1 MSALLD
7 VIIPVFLI
15 IGFGYCTVLTK
26 LFSTNTID
34 GLMKFT
40 QNFAI
45 PVLLFDAI
53 AKVDLINVFNVDLF
67 FSFYL
72 GATIGFLLGFFGSYY
87 LFNRPLEDSVVIG
100 FCCLFSNTVMLG
112 IPITERAYGED
123 ALQHNFAIVSVH
135 APFCYFLGIT
145 VMELVKSSEKDLNKN
160 IFTIL
165 KAMFS
170 NALVVGIMLG
180 FIVNILEINL
190 AKSIQASIDMIT
202 AVALPA
208 ALFGMGGVLY
218 QYRPQGDIGPII
230 MVCAISLIIHP
241 AVVWFAGRS
250 FDLTDMQIR
259 SAVITAAMAPG
270 INTYVFANIYGK
282 AKLSFSINICKNISV
297 YTRGHCSCNNGRSYL
312 HIS

>member
-15 IGFGYCTVLTK
+15 IGFGYCTVWFK
-26 LFSTNTID
+26 LFSTDTID

-53 AKVDLINVFNVDLF
+53 EKVDLVNVFDFNLF
-67 FSFYL
+67 FSFYV
-72 GATIGFLLGFFGSYY
+72 GATAGFLIGFLGSRYI
-87 LFNRPLEDSVVIG
+87 FQRSLEDSVVIG

-112 IPITERAYGED
+112 LPITERAYGEE
-123 ALQHNFAIVSVH
+123 ALRHNFAIVSVH

-145 VMELVKSSEKDLNKN
+145 VMELVRSTEKSISKN
-160 IFTIL
+160 TLVIF

-170 NALVVGIMLG
+170 NALVVGIVLG
-180 FIVNILEINL
+180 FLVNILGIDL
-190 AKSIQASIDMIT
+190 AKSLQASIDMIT

-218 QYRPQGDIGPII
+218 QYRPEGDIGPIT
-230 MVCAISLIIHP
+230 MVCLVSLLLHP
-241 AVVWFAGRS
+241 AIVWITGLTS
-250 FDLTDMQIR
+250 GLTDMQMR

-270 INTYVFANIYGK
+270 INTYVFANIYGR
-282 AKLSFSINICKNISV
+282 AKRVASTGVLLSTAFSIGTVWVWLS
-297 YTRGHCSCNNGRSYL
+297 L
-312 HIS
+312 LP

>member
-15 IGFGYCTVLTK
+15 IGFGYCTVWTK
-26 LFSTNTID
+26 LFSTDTVD

-53 AKVDLINVFNVDLF
+53 AKVDLINVFNVNLF

-87 LFNRPLEDSVVIG
+87 LFNRPIEDSVVIG

-112 IPITERAYGED
+112 LPITERAYGQD
-123 ALQHNFAIVSVH
+123 ALRHNFAIVSIH

-145 VMELVKSSEKDLNKN
+145 VMELVKSSEKDLKKN

-180 FIVNILEINL
+180 FIVNVLEINL

-230 MVCAISLIIHP
+230 MVCAVSLIIHP
-241 AVVWFAGRS
+241 AVVWFAGQS
-250 FDLTDMQIR
+250 FDLTDMQLR

-282 AKLSFSINICKNISV
+282 AKRVASTGVLLSTAFSIGSIWVWLSLIP
-297 YTRGHCSCNNGRSYL
+297 
-312 HIS
+312 

>member
-15 IGFGYCTVLTK
+15 IGFGYCTVWAR
-26 LFSTNTID
+26 LFSIDTID

-45 PVLLFDAI
+45 PVLLFNAI
-53 AKVDLINVFNVDLF
+53 AKVDLVNVFNINLF
-67 FSFYL
+67 LSFYI
-72 GATIGFLLGFFGSYY
+72 GATVGFLIGLFGSHY
-87 LFNRPLEDSVVIG
+87 LFNRTLEDSVAIG

-112 IPITERAYGED
+112 LPITERAYGED
-123 ALQHNFAIVSVH
+123 ALQHNFAIVAIH

-145 VMELVKSSEKDLNKN
+145 VMEFIKSTEKSVSIKTV
-160 IFTIL
+160 IIL

-170 NALVVGIMLG
+170 NALVVGIIVG
-180 FIVNILEINL
+180 FLVNTFGINL
-190 AKSIQASIDMIT
+190 ARPLQASIDMIT

-218 QYRPQGDIGPII
+218 QYRPEGDLGPIAMI
-230 MVCAISLIIHP
+230 CTVSLLIHP
-241 AVVWFAGRS
+241 VLVWITGLNL
-250 FDLTDMQIR
+250 DLNEVQLR

-270 INTYVFANIYGK
+270 INTYVFANMYGK
-282 AKLSFSINICKNISV
+282 AKRVASTGVLLSTALSIGTVWIWLNV
-297 YTRGHCSCNNGRSYL
+297 L
-312 HIS
+312 A

>member
-15 IGFGYCTVLTK
+15 IGCGYCTVWTK
-26 LFSTNTID
+26 LFSLDTID
-34 GLMKFT
+34 GLMRFT

-53 AKVDLINVFNVDLF
+53 AKVDLVTVFDLNLF

-87 LFNRPLEDSVVIG
+87 LFSRPLEDSVVIG

-112 IPITERAYGED
+112 LPITERAYGED
-123 ALQHNFAIVSVH
+123 ALRHNFAIVSIH

-145 VMELVKSSEKDLNKN
+145 VMELVRSSEENLKRNS
-160 IFTIL
+160 IVIL

-180 FIVNILEINL
+180 FLVNISEIQL
-190 AKSIQASIDMIT
+190 ANSIQSSIDMIT

-208 ALFGMGGVLY
+208 ALFGMGGVIY

-230 MVCAISLIIHP
+230 MVCAVSLIIHP
-241 AVVWFAGRS
+241 TVVWFSGLN
-250 FDLTDMQIR
+250 FDLSKTQLR

-270 INTYVFANIYGK
+270 INTYVFASMYGS
-282 AKLSFSINICKNISV
+282 AKRVASTGVLVSTALSIGSIWVWLS
-297 YTRGHCSCNNGRSYL
+297 L
-312 HIS
+312 LP

>member
-15 IGFGYCTVLTK
+15 IGCGYCTVWTK
-26 LFSTNTID
+26 LFSLDTID
-34 GLMKFT
+34 GLMRFT

-53 AKVDLINVFNVDLF
+53 AKVDLVTVFDLNLF

-87 LFNRPLEDSVVIG
+87 LFSRPLEDSVVIG

-112 IPITERAYGED
+112 LPITERAYGED
-123 ALQHNFAIVSVH
+123 ALRHNFAIVSIH

-145 VMELVKSSEKDLNKN
+145 VMELVRSSEKNLKRNS
-160 IFTIL
+160 IVIL

-170 NALVVGIMLG
+170 NALVVGIILG
-180 FIVNILEINL
+180 FLVNISEIQL
-190 AKSIQASIDMIT
+190 ANSIQSSIDMIT

-208 ALFGMGGVLY
+208 ALFGMGGVIY

-230 MVCAISLIIHP
+230 MVCAVSLIIHP
-241 AVVWFAGRS
+241 TVVWFSGLN
-250 FDLTDMQIR
+250 FDLSKTQLR

-270 INTYVFANIYGK
+270 INTYVFANIYGR
-282 AKLSFSINICKNISV
+282 AQRVASTGVLVSTALSIGSIWVWLS
-297 YTRGHCSCNNGRSYL
+297 L
-312 HIS
+312 LP

>member
-7 VIIPVFLI
+7 VIVPVFLI
-15 IGFGYCTVLTK
+15 IGFGYCTVWFK
-26 LFSTNTID
+26 LFSTDTID

-53 AKVDLINVFNVDLF
+53 AKVDLVNVFDFNLF
-67 FSFYL
+67 FSFYV
-72 GATIGFLLGFFGSYY
+72 GATAGFLIGFLGSRYI
-87 LFNRPLEDSVVIG
+87 FQRSLEDSVVIG

-112 IPITERAYGED
+112 LPITERAYGEE
-123 ALQHNFAIVSVH
+123 ALRHNFAIVSVH

-145 VMELVKSSEKDLNKN
+145 VMELVRSTEKSISKKTLV
-160 IFTIL
+160 IF

-170 NALVVGIMLG
+170 NALVVGIVLG
-180 FIVNILEINL
+180 FLVNILGIDL
-190 AKSIQASIDMIT
+190 AKSLQASIDMIT

-218 QYRPQGDIGPII
+218 QYRPEGDIGPIT
-230 MVCAISLIIHP
+230 MVCLVSLLLHP
-241 AVVWFAGRS
+241 AIVWITGLTS
-250 FDLTDMQIR
+250 GLTDMQMR

-270 INTYVFANIYGK
+270 INTYVFANIYGR
-282 AKLSFSINICKNISV
+282 AKRVASTGVLLSTAFSIGTVWVWLS
-297 YTRGHCSCNNGRSYL
+297 L
-312 HIS
+312 LP

>member
-26 LFSTNTID
+26 LFSTDTID

-53 AKVDLINVFNVDLF
+53 ANVDLDNVF
-67 FSFYL
+67 DFSLFLSFYV
-72 GATIGFLLGFFGSYY
+72 GATSGFLIGFFGSHYI
-87 LFNRPLEDSVVIG
+87 FHRSLEDSVVIG

-112 IPITERAYGED
+112 LPITERAYGEE
-123 ALQHNFAIVSVH
+123 ALKHNYAIVSVH

-145 VMELVKSSEKDLNKN
+145 VMELVRSTEKSISKKTLV
-160 IFTIL
+160 IF

-170 NALVVGIMLG
+170 NALVVGIVLG
-180 FIVNILEINL
+180 FLVNILGIDL
-190 AKSIQASIDMIT
+190 AKTIQASIDMIT

-218 QYRPQGDIGPII
+218 QYRPEGDIGPIT
-230 MVCAISLIIHP
+230 MVCLVSLIVHP
-241 AVVWFAGRS
+241 VTVWITGLS
-250 FDLTDMQIR
+250 SGLTEMQMR

-270 INTYVFANIYGK
+270 INTYVFANIYGR
-282 AKLSFSINICKNISV
+282 AKRVASTSVLLSTAFSIGTVWVWLS
-297 YTRGHCSCNNGRSYL
+297 L
-312 HIS
+312 LP

>member
-15 IGFGYCTVLTK
+15 IGFGYCTVWTK
-26 LFSTNTID
+26 LFSTDTID

-53 AKVDLINVFNVDLF
+53 AKVDLINVFNINLF

-112 IPITERAYGED
+112 LPITERAYGED
-123 ALQHNFAIVSVH
+123 ALRHNFAIVSIH

-145 VMELVKSSEKDLNKN
+145 VMELVKSSEKDLTKN
-160 IFTIL
+160 IVTIL

-180 FIVNILEINL
+180 FIVNIFEINL
-190 AKSIQASIDMIT
+190 AQSIQASIDMIT

-208 ALFGMGGVLY
+208 ALFGMGGILH

-241 AVVWFAGRS
+241 AVVWLAGRN
-250 FDLTDMQIR
+250 FELTDTQLR

-270 INTYVFANIYGK
+270 INTYVFAHIYGK
-282 AKLSFSINICKNISV
+282 AKRVASTGVLLSTAFSIGTIWVWLS
-297 YTRGHCSCNNGRSYL
+297 L
-312 HIS
+312 LP

>member
-15 IGFGYCTVLTK
+15 IGCGYCTVWTK
-26 LFSTNTID
+26 LFSLDTID
-34 GLMKFT
+34 GLMRFT

-53 AKVDLINVFNVDLF
+53 AKVELVTVFDLNLF

-87 LFNRPLEDSVVIG
+87 LFSRPLEDSVVIG

-112 IPITERAYGED
+112 LPITERAYGED
-123 ALQHNFAIVSVH
+123 ALRHNFAIVSIH

-145 VMELVKSSEKDLNKN
+145 VMELVRSSEKNLKRNS
-160 IFTIL
+160 IVIL

-170 NALVVGIMLG
+170 NALVVGITLG
-180 FIVNILEINL
+180 FLVNISEIQL
-190 AKSIQASIDMIT
+190 ANSIQSSIDMIT

-208 ALFGMGGVLY
+208 ALFGMGGVIY

-230 MVCAISLIIHP
+230 MVCAVSLIIHP
-241 AVVWFAGRS
+241 TVVWFSGLN
-250 FDLTDMQIR
+250 FDLSKTQLR

-270 INTYVFANIYGK
+270 INTYVFASMYGS
-282 AKLSFSINICKNISV
+282 AKRVASTGVLVSTTLSIGSIWVWLS
-297 YTRGHCSCNNGRSYL
+297 L
-312 HIS
+312 LP

>member
-15 IGFGYCTVLTK
+15 IGFGYCTVWTK
-26 LFSTNTID
+26 LFSEETIE

-53 AKVDLINVFNVDLF
+53 AKVDLFYVFDLSLF
-67 FSFYL
+67 LSFYL
-72 GATIGFLLGFFGSYY
+72 GATAGFLIGFLGSRFMFG
-87 LFNRPLEDSVVIG
+87 RPIEDSVAIG

-112 IPITERAYGED
+112 LPITERAYGTD
-123 ALQHNFAIVSVH
+123 ALQYNFAIVSIH

-145 VMELVKSSEKDLNKN
+145 VMELVKSSEKSIKKN

-170 NALVVGIMLG
+170 NALVVGIVLG
-180 FIVNILEINL
+180 FIVNILGLSIGET
-190 AKSIQASIDMIT
+190 IQASIDMIT

-208 ALFGMGGVLY
+208 ALFGMGGILY
-218 QYRPQGDIGPII
+218 QYRPEGDAGPIL
-230 MVCAISLIIHP
+230 MVCAVSLIIHP
-241 AVVWFAGRS
+241 LTVW
-250 FDLTDMQIR
+250 LTGSKLNLNDAQIR

-270 INTYVFANIYGK
+270 INTYVFANMYGR
-282 AKLSFSINICKNISV
+282 ARRVASTGVLLSTTLSIGTVWFWLKILS
-297 YTRGHCSCNNGRSYL
+297 
-312 HIS
+312 

>member
-15 IGFGYCTVLTK
+15 IGFGYCTVWTK
-26 LFSTNTID
+26 LFSTDTID

-53 AKVDLINVFNVDLF
+53 AKVDLINVFNVNFF

-145 VMELVKSSEKDLNKN
+145 VMELVKSSEKDLKKN
-160 IFTIL
+160 IITIL

-180 FIVNILEINL
+180 FIVNVLEINL

-230 MVCAISLIIHP
+230 MVCAVSLIIHP
-241 AVVWFAGRS
+241 AVVWFAGQS
-250 FDLTDMQIR
+250 FDLTDMQLR

-282 AKLSFSINICKNISV
+282 AKRVASTGVLLSTAFSIGSIWVWLSLIP
-297 YTRGHCSCNNGRSYL
+297 
-312 HIS
+312 

>member
-1 MSALLD
+1 MTALLD

-15 IGFGYCTVLTK
+15 IGCGYCTVWTK
-26 LFSTNTID
+26 LFSLDTID
-34 GLMKFT
+34 GLMRFT

-53 AKVDLINVFNVDLF
+53 AKVDLVTVFDLNLF

-87 LFNRPLEDSVVIG
+87 LFSRPLEDSVVIG

-112 IPITERAYGED
+112 LPITERAYGED
-123 ALQHNFAIVSVH
+123 ALRHNFAIVSIH

-145 VMELVKSSEKDLNKN
+145 VMELVRSSEKNLKRNS
-160 IFTIL
+160 IVIL

-170 NALVVGIMLG
+170 NALVLGIMLG
-180 FIVNILEINL
+180 FLVNISEIQL
-190 AKSIQASIDMIT
+190 ANSIQSSIDMIT

-208 ALFGMGGVLY
+208 ALFGMGGVIY

-230 MVCAISLIIHP
+230 MVCAVSLIIHP
-241 AVVWFAGRS
+241 TVVWFSGLN
-250 FDLTDMQIR
+250 FDLSKTQLR

-270 INTYVFANIYGK
+270 INTYVFASMYGS
-282 AKLSFSINICKNISV
+282 AKRVASTGVLVSTTLSIGSIWVWLS
-297 YTRGHCSCNNGRSYL
+297 L
-312 HIS
+312 LP

>member
-15 IGFGYCTVLTK
+15 IGFGYCAVWTK
-26 LFSTNTID
+26 LFSEETID

-53 AKVDLINVFNVDLF
+53 AKVDLFNVFDLSLF
-67 FSFYL
+67 LSFYL
-72 GATIGFLLGFFGSYY
+72 GATAGFLIGFLGSRY
-87 LFNRPLEDSVVIG
+87 LFGRPIEDSVAIG

-112 IPITERAYGED
+112 LPITERAYGTD
-123 ALQHNFAIVSVH
+123 ALQYNFAIVSIH

-145 VMELVKSSEKDLNKN
+145 VMELVKSSEKSIKKN
-160 IFTIL
+160 IFVIL

-170 NALVVGIMLG
+170 NALVVGIVLG
-180 FIVNILEINL
+180 FIVNILGLSI
-190 AKSIQASIDMIT
+190 ADTIQASIDMIT

-208 ALFGMGGVLY
+208 ALFGMGGILY
-218 QYRPQGDIGPII
+218 QYRPEGDAGPIL
-230 MVCAISLIIHP
+230 MVCAVSLIIHP
-241 AVVWFAGRS
+241 LIVW
-250 FDLTDMQIR
+250 LTGSKFNLNDAQMR

-270 INTYVFANIYGK
+270 INTYVFANMYGR
-282 AKLSFSINICKNISV
+282 ARRVASTGVLLSTTLSIGTVWCWLNILS
-297 YTRGHCSCNNGRSYL
+297 
-312 HIS
+312 

>member
-15 IGFGYCTVLTK
+15 IGFGYCAVWTK
-26 LFSTNTID
+26 LFSEETID

-53 AKVDLINVFNVDLF
+53 AKVDLYNVFDLSLYL
-67 FSFYL
+67 SFYL
-72 GATIGFLLGFFGSYY
+72 GATAGFLIGFLGSRY
-87 LFNRPLEDSVVIG
+87 LFGRPIEDSVAIG

-112 IPITERAYGED
+112 LPITERAYGTD
-123 ALQHNFAIVSVH
+123 ALQYNFAIVSIH

-145 VMELVKSSEKDLNKN
+145 VMELVKSSEKSIKKN
-160 IFTIL
+160 IFVIL

-170 NALVVGIMLG
+170 NALVVGIVLG
-180 FIVNILEINL
+180 FIVNILGISI
-190 AKSIQASIDMIT
+190 ADTIQASIDMIT

-208 ALFGMGGVLY
+208 ALFGMGGILY
-218 QYRPQGDIGPII
+218 QYRPEGDAGPIL
-230 MVCAISLIIHP
+230 MVCAVSLIIHP
-241 AVVWFAGRS
+241 LIVW
-250 FDLTDMQIR
+250 LTGSKFNLNDAQMR

-270 INTYVFANIYGK
+270 INTYVFANMYGR
-282 AKLSFSINICKNISV
+282 ARRVASTGVLLSTTLSIGTVWCWLNILS
-297 YTRGHCSCNNGRSYL
+297 
-312 HIS
+312 